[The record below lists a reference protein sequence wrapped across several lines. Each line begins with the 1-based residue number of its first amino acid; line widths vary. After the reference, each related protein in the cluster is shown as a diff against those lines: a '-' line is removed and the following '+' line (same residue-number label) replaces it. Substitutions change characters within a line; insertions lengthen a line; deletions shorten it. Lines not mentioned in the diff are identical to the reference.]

1 MNFRNML
8 KMCVGVGMA
17 VLLCSSTSLAAKKKV
32 LFIDS
37 YHVGYPW
44 SDGEVQGAKIV
55 IGDKYEFKVIHM
67 DTKRNPSAAAQ
78 KKAGEEAKA
87 EIDSWKPDVVI
98 AADDNAA
105 KLVIVP
111 YFKDS
116 DIPFV
121 FCGINWDASSYGFPT
136 KNVTGVLEVSVIK
149 PVLDSMQKFAKGT
162 RIGFIGNDNETDR
175 KEADNLKKLGVQ
187 FSSLKFVKTFEE
199 WKTEYSKLQEETDI
213 LIFINNAGISDWND
227 VEALKFIRENTKIPS
242 GSSHDFMAPFVL
254 VDYAKIAEEQGE
266 LAAEIA
272 IKILEGKSV
281 KDFPIVSN
289 KKGQMYI
296 NLVIADKLGV
306 QFPLETLK
314 KAKVIKE

>member
-8 KMCVGVGMA
+8 KMCVGVGIV
-17 VLLCSSTSLAAKKKV
+17 VLLFSSTSLAAKKKV

-37 YHVGYPW
+37 YHMGYPW
-44 SDGEVQGAKIV
+44 SDGEVQGAKNI
-55 IGDKYEFKVIHM
+55 IGDQYEFKVIHM
-67 DTKRNPSAAAQ
+67 DTKRNPSAEAQ
-78 KKAGEEAKA
+78 KKAGEAAKA

-149 PVLDSMQKFAKGT
+149 PVLDSLQKFAKGT

-175 KEADNLKKLGVQ
+175 KESDNLKKLGVQ
-187 FSSLKFVKTFEE
+187 FSSVKFVKTFEE
-199 WKTEYSKLQEETDI
+199 WKTEYSKLQDETDI

-227 VEALKFIRENTKIPS
+227 AEAIKFTRENTKIPS

-254 VDYAKIAEEQGE
+254 VVYAKIAEEQGE
-266 LAAEIA
+266 LAAGIA
-272 IKILEGKSV
+272 INILEGKSV
-281 KDFPIVSN
+281 KDFPIISN
-289 KKGQMYI
+289 VKGQMYI
-296 NLVIADKLGV
+296 NLAIANKLGV
-306 QFPLETLK
+306 QFSLETLK